1 MEEALKNAVKHTAE
15 QAAKTTN
22 AVEALQ
28 YTQAAVNAANALACL
43 SNIKK

>member
-1 MEEALKNAVKHTAE
+1 MNDALEAAIKHAAT
-15 QAAKTTN
+15 QAANAST

-43 SNIKK
+43 SNIQK